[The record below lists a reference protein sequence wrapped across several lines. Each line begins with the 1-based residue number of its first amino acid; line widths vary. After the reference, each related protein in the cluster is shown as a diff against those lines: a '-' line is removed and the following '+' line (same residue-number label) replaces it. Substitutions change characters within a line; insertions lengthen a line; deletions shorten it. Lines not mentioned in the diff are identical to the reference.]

1 MQRSLI
7 TIMRRTGVRPLYAVM
22 AMVVPFYMLFSR
34 RSFRAIWHYYRR
46 IWHLPAWRALLKVY
60 ANHFAFGQ
68 VIIDRF
74 ARANLKLTS
83 ATTRLSCA

>member
-1 MQRSLI
+1 MPEHKQWTGKTGGTPWMQRSLI
-7 TIMRRTGVRPLYAVM
+7 TIMRRTGVRPLYVVM

-60 ANHFAFGQ
+60 ANG
-68 VIIDRF
+68 
-74 ARANLKLTS
+74 
-83 ATTRLSCA
+83 TRI

>member
-7 TIMRRTGVRPLYAVM
+7 TIMRRTGVRPLYVVM

-46 IWHLPAWRALLKVY
+46 I
-60 ANHFAFGQ
+60 
-68 VIIDRF
+68 
-74 ARANLKLTS
+74 
-83 ATTRLSCA
+83 